1 MHGYF
6 IQQDKDIYGRVG
18 VLLMAN
24 EKKSKYTDVPVK
36 NITNGV
42 IILDNNQKVTGVK
55 IVPRNLFILEQSM
68 QDAIIMNLK
77 NVYNTID
84 YEFWIVV
91 ADRPVDINVYLSQL
105 QLLYNQS
112 ADARRRKLILEDI
125 NKANMFKTNN
135 VVDTEYFILF
145 KDKSDEILQKRIRN
159 LINNLASAGLTAFQ
173 TNNDDLRM
181 ILDNFL
187 NGGQTTEFGTV
198 FA

>member
-1 MHGYF
+1 MTK
-6 IQQDKDIYGRVG
+6 QV
-18 VLLMAN
+18 
-24 EKKSKYTDVPVK
+24 KSKYTDVPVK
-36 NITNGV
+36 NITNGL

-55 IVPRNLFILEQSM
+55 IVPRNIFILEQSM

-84 YEFWIVV
+84 YEFWVVV

-105 QLLYNQS
+105 QLLYDRM
-112 ADARRRKLILEDI
+112 ADNKKRKLIMEDI
-125 NKANMFKTNN
+125 NKANMFKTNS

-145 KDKSDEILQKRIRN
+145 KDKNNDILQKRIRN